1 MKEARYYEKLDRN
14 RVRCKLC
21 PIECVIAEGKRG
33 RCLGRENIEGRLYA
47 TNYGEVVSIAD
58 DPIEKKPLYHFH
70 PGAHILSIAPNGCNL
85 LCPFCQNWEIS
96 QKDFPTKYVSPEEM
110 VKFAKKSGSLGIA
123 YTYTEP
129 LIWFEYLMDICPLV
143 KKEGMVNVLI
153 TNGMINKEPLRELL
167 PYIDAMNID
176 LKSIKEEFYRRVVK
190 GDLNTVKQA
199 IIESKKSCHVEVTNL
214 IIPSLNDSKEEIEEL
229 IEFVAGVGR
238 DIPLH
243 FSRYFPN
250 YKFNLPPTPSDT
262 LIDAYKRGKEKLHYV
277 YIGNLWVEGGDNT
290 YCPVCGNLLV
300 SRYYFTSR
308 IEGIENGK
316 CKRCGRKVDIV
327 L

>member
-21 PIECVIAEGKRG
+21 PIECVIAEGKKG
-33 RCLGRENIEGRLYA
+33 RCLGRENIKGRLYA
-47 TNYGEVVSIAD
+47 TNYGEVVSIAN
-58 DPIEKKPLYHFH
+58 DPVEKKPLYHFH
-70 PGAHILSIAPNGCNL
+70 PGKSILSIAPNGCNL

-96 QKDFPTKYVSPEEM
+96 QKKFPTQYLSPEEM
-110 VKFAKKSGSLGIA
+110 VRYAKEYNSIGIA

-153 TNGMINKEPLRELL
+153 TNGMINKEPLKELL

-176 LKSIKEEFYRRVVK
+176 LKSIKEEFYREVVK
-190 GDLNTVKQA
+190 GDLNTVKQT
-199 IIESKKSCHVEVTNL
+199 IIESKKSCHIEVTNL
-214 IIPSLNDSKEEIEEL
+214 IIPSLNDSKEEIDEL
-229 IEFVAGVGR
+229 IEFVASVGK
-238 DIPLH
+238 DTPLH

-250 YKFNLPPTPSDT
+250 YKFNKPPTPVQT
-262 LIDAYKRGKEKLHYV
+262 LKEAYNRARDKLYYV
-277 YIGNLWVEGGDNT
+277 YLGNVWMGEDNT
-290 YCPVCGNLLV
+290 YCPECGNLLI
-300 SRYYFTSR
+300 SRYYFSSK
-308 IEGIENGK
+308 IEGIENGR
-316 CKRCGRKVDIV
+316 CKGCGREVDII